1 MGNWKLL
8 KKIISDDYTTYTG
21 DILERY
27 FRQKMIESME
37 YRYIGNWWNPKNTE
51 NQCEIDIIAVSAD
64 NTRVDIFEVKRN
76 PERYKEGVLKE
87 KVDHLLTKQKE
98 LKKCTLT
105 LGNLSMLDM

>member
-1 MGNWKLL
+1 MKV
-8 KKIISDDYTTYTG
+8 
-21 DILERY
+21 
-27 FRQKMIESME
+27 
-37 YRYIGNWWNPKNTE
+37 WNPKNTE

>member
-76 PERYKEGVLKE
+76 PERYKEGVLKR
-87 KVDHLLTKQKE
+87 KGRSFIDKAKRTKE
-98 LKKCTLT
+98 MYPNI
-105 LGNLSMLDM
+105 G

>member
-1 MGNWKLL
+1 MEIGGI
-8 KKIISDDYTTYTG
+8 KKTQ
-21 DILERY
+21 R
-27 FRQKMIESME
+27 
-37 YRYIGNWWNPKNTE
+37 
-51 NQCEIDIIAVSAD
+51 IDIIAVSAD